1 MKEYRNEKIVVRY
14 DEKICIHAGEC
25 VEGLPA
31 VFDVNERPWI
41 HVDGADVE
49 AIVETIGRCP
59 SGALTYEIPLA
70 NPSSSA

>member
-25 VEGLPA
+25 VQGLPA
-31 VFDVNERPWI
+31 VFDVNKRPWI
-41 HVDGADVE
+41 DVDGAEVE

-59 SGALTYEIPLA
+59 SGALTYEIPLPKPA
-70 NPSSSA
+70 SSS